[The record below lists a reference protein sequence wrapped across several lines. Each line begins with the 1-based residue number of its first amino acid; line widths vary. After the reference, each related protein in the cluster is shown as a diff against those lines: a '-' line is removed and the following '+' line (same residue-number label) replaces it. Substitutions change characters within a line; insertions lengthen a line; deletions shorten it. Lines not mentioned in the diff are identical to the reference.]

1 MDQIYKVITTLSRT
15 VVGALFVVSGL
26 IKSNDALGFMY
37 KLEEY
42 FEPGALNME
51 YLTPFA
57 LQIAVFVCVG
67 EILLGVA
74 LLVGALPRLVSVL
87 TTGMMLF
94 FTWLTWYTATCD
106 QFGFKEIAGANGDL
120 ITIAN
125 QCVLECGCFG
135 NAIPLTPIQSFYKDL
150 ILLVFVIPIL
160 IASFRGRIKL
170 NDTKASFVIY
180 TGALVMTFLFGYL
193 MLDWNFPTLYLI
205 FCLFAAETV
214 RKKMNSKYIEWIM
227 ASSVLLVISIVQ
239 YRTLAYLPMK
249 DYRPYAIGE
258 SIIENRKSAEE
269 LGLEAPLF
277 ATEYTYKNIAT
288 GVDTIIL
295 SSDYLD
301 KKLWS
306 DKTFNE
312 NYEIVTYD
320 GAEVLVKEG
329 YEPRIHDFQMVNEDG
344 VDLVDSL
351 LSIEGYTFLHIT
363 KDLEASNAVGQTQ
376 FNVLAESV
384 LASGHRFY
392 GLSNA
397 GYDESEDYR
406 HNNQVPYD
414 FLTCDQTELKIVV
427 RSNPGLVLLQDG
439 FVLEKWSW
447 KDIPTF
453 EEVTSN
459 FIK

>member
-1 MDQIYKVITTLSRT
+1 MDQIYKGITALCRT
-15 VVGALFVVSGL
+15 VVGSLFVVSGL
-26 IKSNDALGFMY
+26 IKSNDAVGFMY

-51 YLTPFA
+51 YFTPYA
-57 LQIAVFVCVG
+57 LDIAVFVCVG

-106 QFGFKEIAGANGDL
+106 PFGFKEIAGSNGDV

-135 NAIPLTPIQSFYKDL
+135 NAIPLTPTQSFYKDL
-150 ILLVFVIPIL
+150 ILLVFIIPIL
-160 IASFRGRIKL
+160 IASFKGKVKL
-170 NDTKASFVIY
+170 NTTKDSFVIY
-180 TGALVMTFLFGYL
+180 TGALVMTFFFGYL

-205 FCLFAAETV
+205 FCLFAAEAV
-214 RKKMNSKYIEWIM
+214 RMRLNSKHIEWLM
-227 ASSVLLVISIVQ
+227 AGSVFVVISLVQ
-239 YRTLAYLPMK
+239 YSTLAHLPMK
-249 DYRPYAIGE
+249 DYRPYAVGE

-269 LGLEAPLF
+269 LGLEAPVY
-277 ATEYTYKNIAT
+277 ATEYTYKNIST

-306 DKTFNE
+306 DKTFNK

-329 YEPRIHDFQMVNEDG
+329 YEPRIHDFQMENEEG
-344 VDLVDSL
+344 EDLVDSL
-351 LSIEGYTFLHIT
+351 LSIEGYTFLHIS
-363 KDLEASNAVGQTQ
+363 KDLEASDAKGQIQ
-376 FNVLAESV
+376 FNALAESV
-384 LASGHRFY
+384 LSAGHSFF
-392 GLSNA
+392 GLSNV
-397 GYDESEDYR
+397 GYDENEDYR

-427 RSNPGLVLLQDG
+427 RSNPGLVLLKDG
-439 FVLEKWSW
+439 FVVEKWSW
-447 KDIPTF
+447 RDVPTF
-453 EEVTSN
+453 EEVSSN
-459 FIK
+459 IIK